1 MYIFILYCNQQLY
14 NFLFLRDIS
23 CLSVYIFWYQVV
35 KVHQDTVDMYL
46 EDVILGS
53 INQTADAQAR
63 EEIHRKAEELNTI
76 TYATEETYV
85 SILECYA
92 IQLKPV
98 SRSHN

>member
-1 MYIFILYCNQQLY
+1 MY
-14 NFLFLRDIS
+14 S
-23 CLSVYIFWYQVV
+23 FWYQVV

-63 EEIHRKAEELNTI
+63 EEIHRKAEELNNI
-76 TYATEETYV
+76 TYAMEETYV